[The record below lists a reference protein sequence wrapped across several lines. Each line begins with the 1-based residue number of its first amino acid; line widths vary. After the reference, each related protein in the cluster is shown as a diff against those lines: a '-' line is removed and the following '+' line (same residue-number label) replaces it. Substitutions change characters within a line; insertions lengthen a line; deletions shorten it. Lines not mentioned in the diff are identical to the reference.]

1 MRLIV
6 ITGMLH
12 QPKAR
17 FTQALIEVL
26 SAKTDRLAL
35 IDNSDAPL
43 AIAGLRRQR
52 LAGGCVCCSLAPAL
66 ISQLGRLDADYAILP
81 VSAQAD
87 SGALATILDGLRSED
102 LQITTVSL
110 IDRLAQTHNPYLAR
124 KLKAYSDIQ
133 VYEPFD
139 FSEAVHAALGLE
151 ALPG

>member
-1 MRLIV
+1 MRLID

-17 FTQALIEVL
+17 FTQALFEVL
-26 SAKTDRLAL
+26 SAETDRLAL

-66 ISQLGRLDADYAILP
+66 ISLLGRLDADYAILP